1 MNQARSAAPLFRL
14 TIAGL
19 LAGPAVAGAGEPPR
33 IVVLVTIDTL
43 RADHLGC
50 YGYERPTSPFLD
62 RLAREGVARLFS
74 SMEARHLNERALWI
88 VTADHGE
95 GLGNQGWLDH
105 VRLLYNEAVR
115 VPLIVYANGRWAGSR
130 VLELVRHVDVMP
142 TLLDL
147 VGLPFAQPGYTPAG
161 RSILEGGTK
170 TPAMAFSVRRPWGK
184 DHRDWERGEVFA
196 LQDLDWKYIA
206 HTQGRD
212 ELFDLR
218 GDPLELWNLVDTGS
232 PVRPLLE
239 SLTRK
244 TFASLQ
250 REGSN
255 APTQGEPAAS
265 EELKALGYVR

>member
-1 MNQARSAAPLFRL
+1 VSF
-14 TIAGL
+14 
-19 LAGPAVAGAGEPPR
+19 
-33 IVVLVTIDTL
+33 
-43 RADHLGC
+43 ADHEL
-50 YGYERPTSPFLD
+50 
-62 RLAREGVARLFS
+62 ARLFS

-95 GLGNQGWLDH
+95 GLGNHGWLDH

-115 VPLIVYANGRWAGSR
+115 VPLIVYANGRWGGTR
-130 VLELVRHVDVMP
+130 VRELVRHVDVMP

-161 RSILEGGTK
+161 RSIRPLLEGGTM

-218 GDPLELWNLVDTGS
+218 RDPLELRNLVDSAS

-244 TFASLQ
+244 TFAALQ
-250 REGSN
+250 REGSG
-255 APTQGEPAAS
+255 APPLGEPAATD
-265 EELKALGYVR
+265 ELRALGYVR